1 METKTR
7 VLIADIDED
16 FRRLL
21 GDVLSQEDDMEC
33 VGNTDNGVEALTLAA
48 ERQPDVLVMDLVL
61 LKLDGIEVLRR
72 LPEACPGAKAI
83 VVTHLYRNEIVRQCT
98 ALGAAYFVPEPC
110 DITALLDRIRQI
122 GALPSQEEV
131 LLPARTSDANL
142 EAAVTEIIHEIG
154 VPAHIKGYQ
163 YLREAIILMLGQT
176 LFALICG
183 FFARGGNWA
192 GGFKTVYVIIP
203 VIILVILFY
212 PDIPVESVSDEK
224 QEESKKLGNEEHH
237 RMPTYAILLLGTY
250 FLGCIFW
257 NGWYLNNSD
266 FIINEAQLG
275 DTTLVGGVNSLCTA
289 VSMIG
294 CVAVSFWMKAF
305 KGWSLPIALLIGG
318 VCTFLP
324 TVIPTIPCCYIA
336 AIGCQLGIMIA
347 ISALQTYIGLGVKGK
362 NLTTAMSFLQAFEGS
377 GVFLCGYVVP
387 FIASAFGESARHNM
401 MVGAVATMLIGL
413 ATYTFMRK
421 AHKQIFVEAK

>member
-1 METKTR
+1 METKTC

-142 EAAVTEIIHEIG
+142 EAAVTEDHPRDRRSG
-154 VPAHIKGYQ
+154 AHKGLSVPARGDNTYDKRHGYNQ
-163 YLREAIILMLGQT
+163 CRHQG
-176 LFALICG
+176 
-183 FFARGGNWA
+183 
-192 GGFKTVYVIIP
+192 
-203 VIILVILFY
+203 
-212 PDIPVESVSDEK
+212 
-224 QEESKKLGNEEHH
+224 
-237 RMPTYAILLLGTY
+237 
-250 FLGCIFW
+250 
-257 NGWYLNNSD
+257 
-266 FIINEAQLG
+266 
-275 DTTLVGGVNSLCTA
+275 A
-289 VSMIG
+289 VSRGREKI
-294 CVAVSFWMKAF
+294 
-305 KGWSLPIALLIGG
+305 
-318 VCTFLP
+318 
-324 TVIPTIPCCYIA
+324 
-336 AIGCQLGIMIA
+336 
-347 ISALQTYIGLGVKGK
+347 
-362 NLTTAMSFLQAFEGS
+362 
-377 GVFLCGYVVP
+377 
-387 FIASAFGESARHNM
+387 RHN
-401 MVGAVATMLIGL
+401 AVARRARNTPCHRGRVGSRRYRGFAEILRLHRVEYQRQADKQRVHRNDRRLPFPASKTGRNAVKTQAAQVL
-413 ATYTFMRK
+413 AEW
-421 AHKQIFVEAK
+421 ANVAPNL

>member
-1 METKTR
+1 MKKAMSLIVVLLASFTVYIYSFTTIVLGDIYTSFPGQDSVT
-7 VLIADIDED
+7 VLIA
-16 FRRLL
+16 
-21 GDVLSQEDDMEC
+21 S
-33 VGNTDNGVEALTLAA
+33 
-48 ERQPDVLVMDLVL
+48 
-61 LKLDGIEVLRR
+61 
-72 LPEACPGAKAI
+72 
-83 VVTHLYRNEIVRQCT
+83 
-98 ALGAAYFVPEPC
+98 
-110 DITALLDRIRQI
+110 
-122 GALPSQEEV
+122 
-131 LLPARTSDANL
+131 LPAVVMMISAFASAFLLAKFNRKILVIISMVIAVAAGLVVAYVELPVAGIVACSALMGIPAGVVAAANASVL
-142 EAAVTEIIHEIG
+142 PLIAPDSLKDKVMGFHQAA
-154 VPAHIKGYQ
+154 
-163 YLREAIILMLGQT
+163 LMLGQT
-176 LFALICG
+176 LFALVCG

-212 PDIPVESVSDEK
+212 PNIPVETEAKPKEETELKNEK
-224 QEESKKLGNEEHH
+224 VG
-237 RMPTYAILLLGTY
+237 RMPTYAILLLVTY
-250 FLGCIFW
+250 LVGCIFW

-294 CVAVSFWMKAF
+294 CIAVSFWMKAF
-305 KGWSLPIALLIGG
+305 KGWSLPLALLLGG

-347 ISALQTYIGLGVKGK
+347 ISALQTYLGLGLKGK

-387 FIASAFGESARHNM
+387 FIAGAFGESARHNM
-401 MVGAVATMLIGL
+401 MVGAVATVIIGL
-413 ATYTFMRK
+413 ATYTFMRRG
-421 AHKQIFVEAK
+421 HKQVFAEAKQ